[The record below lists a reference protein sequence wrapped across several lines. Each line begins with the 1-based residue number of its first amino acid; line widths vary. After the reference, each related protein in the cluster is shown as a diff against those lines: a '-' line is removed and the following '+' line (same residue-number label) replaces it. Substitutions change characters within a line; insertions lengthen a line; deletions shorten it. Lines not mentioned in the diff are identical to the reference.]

1 MKQDRTENIQMSTP
15 LTHFHDLLNAYSLRK
30 FKKGQTL
37 LFQGEV
43 PRYAYVVK
51 SGTVKTYNISPLG
64 EEQLISLSSEY
75 DILPEAWFL
84 GEASVAYYFYE
95 AFTDCTVYAIPRDEL
110 IKKVNESPQFAN
122 HLLQRF
128 MRLYVGASVHINALE
143 QPRSRDK
150 LVHLLHY
157 LVMRFGEEL
166 SRDKVRIEL
175 RLTHQTLANML
186 GVTRETI
193 ATEIARLRREKV
205 VDYKQQTYIIS
216 KPALLKLRNDENLIS
231 SL

>member
-1 MKQDRTENIQMSTP
+1 MDTP
-15 LTHFHDLLNAYSLRK
+15 LTHLSDLLNTYSLRK
-30 FKKGQTL
+30 FKKGQTV

-43 PRYAYVVK
+43 PRYAYVIK
-51 SGTVKTYNISPLG
+51 TGTVKTYNISPLG

-95 AFTDCTVYAIPRDEL
+95 AFTDCTVYAIPREEL
-110 IKKVNESPQFAN
+110 VKKVSESPEFTH

-157 LVMRFGEEL
+157 LMLRFGEDATKDNVTI
-166 SRDKVRIEL
+166 SL

-193 ATEIARLRREKV
+193 ATELSRLRREKV
-205 VDYKQQTYIIS
+205 ISYKQQTYIIN
-216 KPALLKLRNDENLIS
+216 KPQLLQLRNDDENLIP

>member
-1 MKQDRTENIQMSTP
+1 MDSP
-15 LTHFHDLLNAYSLRK
+15 LAHLSDLLNAYSLRK
-30 FKKGQTL
+30 FKKGQTV

-51 SGTVKTYNISPLG
+51 SGTIKTYNISPLG
-64 EEQLISLSSEY
+64 EEQLISLSAEY

-95 AFTDCTVYAIPRDEL
+95 AFTDCTVYAIPREEL
-110 IKKVNESPQFAN
+110 IKKVYENPQFMR

-128 MRLYVGASVHINALE
+128 MRLYVGSSVHINALE

-157 LVMRFGEEL
+157 LMMRFGEN
-166 SRDKVRIEL
+166 SGKDKVKISL

-193 ATEIARLRREKV
+193 ATELSRLRREKV
-205 VDYKQQTYIIS
+205 VAYKQQTYVIY
-216 KPALLKLRNDENLIS
+216 KPALLQLRNDDENIIPAL
-231 SL
+231 

>member
-1 MKQDRTENIQMSTP
+1 MESP
-15 LTHFHDLLNAYSLRK
+15 LSHLSDLLNSYSLRK
-30 FKKGQTL
+30 FKKGQTV

-43 PRYAYVVK
+43 PRYAYVIK
-51 SGTVKTYNISPLG
+51 TGTVKTYNISPLG
-64 EEQLISLSSEY
+64 EEQLISLSAEY

-95 AFTDCTVYAIPRDEL
+95 AFTDCTVYAIPREEL
-110 IKKVNESPQFAN
+110 IKKVSTSPAFAH

-128 MRLYVGASVHINALE
+128 MRLYVGSSVHINALE

-157 LVMRFGEEL
+157 LMLRFGEDN
-166 SRDKVRIEL
+166 SKDKVVLSL

-193 ATEIARLRREKV
+193 ATELSRLRREKV
-205 VDYKQQTYIIS
+205 ISYKQQTYIIN
-216 KPALLKLRNDENLIS
+216 KPLLLQLRNDDENLIP

>member
-1 MKQDRTENIQMSTP
+1 MNTP
-15 LTHFHDLLNAYSLRK
+15 LPALGDLLNAYTLRK

-95 AFTDCTVYAIPRDEL
+95 AFTDCTVYAIPREEL
-110 IKKVNESPQFAN
+110 IKKVEENPEFTSRM
-122 HLLQRF
+122 LQRF

-150 LVHLLHY
+150 LVHLMHY
-157 LVMRFGEEL
+157 LMMRFGEDI
-166 SRDKVRIEL
+166 SAKRARINL

-186 GVTRETI
+186 GITRETI
-193 ATEIARLRREKV
+193 ATEIARLRNEKV
-205 VDYKQQTYIIS
+205 LDYKQQTYIIN
-216 KPALLKLRNDENLIS
+216 KPALLQLRNDENLIS
-231 SL
+231 KL

>member
-1 MKQDRTENIQMSTP
+1 MNTP
-15 LTHFHDLLNAYSLRK
+15 LQPLNDLLNSYTLRK

-110 IKKVNESPQFAN
+110 VKKVQDNPEFTSQ
-122 HLLQRF
+122 LLRRF

-150 LVHLLHY
+150 LIHLMHY
-157 LVMRFGEEL
+157 LMMRFGEDI
-166 SRDKVRIEL
+166 DKNHTKINL

-186 GVTRETI
+186 GITRETI

-205 VDYKQQTYIIS
+205 LDYKQQSYIIN
-216 KPALLKLRNDENLIS
+216 KPILLQLRNDENLIS
-231 SL
+231 KL

>member
-1 MKQDRTENIQMSTP
+1 MDTP
-15 LTHFHDLLNAYSLRK
+15 LSHLSDLLNTYSLRK
-30 FKKGQTL
+30 FKKGQTV

-51 SGTVKTYNISPLG
+51 TGTVKTYNISPLG
-64 EEQLISLSSEY
+64 EEQLISLSNEY

-95 AFTDCTVYAIPRDEL
+95 AFTDCTVYAIPREEL
-110 IKKVNESPQFAN
+110 VKKVNSSPEFAH

-157 LVMRFGEEL
+157 LMLRFGEDQ
-166 SRDKVRIEL
+166 SKDKVTLSL

-193 ATEIARLRREKV
+193 ATELSRLRREKIIS
-205 VDYKQQTYIIS
+205 YKQQTYIIN
-216 KPALLKLRNDENLIS
+216 KPQLLQLRNDDENLIT